1 MNFELENFSLVQM
14 LRCGRG
20 VRQAAESATS
30 IEEAANAI
38 VGFLYA
44 NCRFQATGAHSCALI
59 RFYMTQPYSS
69 LDQDLRSFAD
79 RQLAGAR
86 PRLAMKCLTLMAT
99 VGQRPEWCD
108 RRQSAGHK
116 AIPLPSESIVEQA
129 PMIAQLIRQMGLDI
143 SVIVEPS
150 PDVVAELAGKTYNVF
165 HVPEADGSPHI
176 PAQEE
181 FVRPYGIRSVVGF
194 GGVVHTGELFA
205 VIMFSRAAIP
215 AESAARF
222 RNIALDVKSA
232 IYPLH
237 RMPAFEPARAW
248 KAR

>member
-1 MNFELENFSLVQM
+1 MNFELDNFSLVQM

-20 VRQAAESATS
+20 LRQAAESATS
-30 IEEAANAI
+30 IEDAANAI

-44 NCRFQATGAHSCALI
+44 NCRFQATGARSCALI
-59 RFYMTQPYSS
+59 RFYLTQPYSS
-69 LDQDLRSFAD
+69 LDPDLRAFAD
-79 RQLAGAR
+79 LQLSGA
-86 PRLAMKCLTLMAT
+86 PHKLSMKCLTLMAT
-99 VGQRPEWCD
+99 VGQRTEWCD
-108 RRQSAGHK
+108 RRNSVGHK
-116 AIPLPSESIVEQA
+116 AIPLPSAAIVEQA
-129 PMIAQLIRQMGLDI
+129 PMIAQLIKQMGLDV

-181 FVRPYGIRSVVGF
+181 FVRPYKIRSVVGF

-237 RMPAFEPARAW
+237 RMPAFEAARASNP
-248 KAR
+248 R